1 MLVVDVWAGGA
12 VPGLEG
18 SSLGLSRV
26 LGVTDREELTVWGAK
41 DNGGCLTGG
50 TFAIGMAVVIV
61 VTDDSAAD
69 NEVVEGE
76 GMVIPL
82 LVFIGFVTRL

>member
-1 MLVVDVWAGGA
+1 MLVVDVWAGGT

-50 TFAIGMAVVIV
+50 TFA
-61 VTDDSAAD
+61 
-69 NEVVEGE
+69 EK
-76 GMVIPL
+76 
-82 LVFIGFVTRL
+82 

>member
-50 TFAIGMAVVIV
+50 TFAENSKRMCIKI
-61 VTDDSAAD
+61 
-69 NEVVEGE
+69 
-76 GMVIPL
+76 L
-82 LVFIGFVTRL
+82 LGIK